1 MTILSKNNKNPI
13 STEYD
18 NSIKEIDMM
27 EEVRISDLLQIKN
40 GYAFKS
46 EDYQKQGIPLLRIT
60 NIENEKVHFGS
71 GSVFLPKNFENEYS
85 DFLVKNGD
93 VVIALSG
100 ATTGKFGVYTLK
112 VPSLLNQRIGLIRSG
127 SSDRVDSTYFY
138 YFLNQIKAEILNR
151 AQGVAQPNIS
161 TKEIGQFQ
169 IPLPPLPV
177 QQKIAAILDAAD
189 LHRQK
194 TKTLI
199 EKYDQLTQSIFLEMF
214 GDPVKNEKGW
224 ETRTFSEC
232 IIDMQNG
239 IGKNKEHYGFGTKV
253 ANIGD
258 LYPSFSFR
266 PVKYSL
272 LNVTDDEERKYRLK
286 YGDLLFVR
294 SSLKREG
301 VAICSFYDS
310 SEICLF
316 SSFMIKASPNL
327 QMLNPYFI
335 SIQMRATSYRS
346 YIINAANTAT
356 ITNISQPN
364 LKSLN
369 VIVPP
374 LPLQEKFSLM
384 VKEVESQK
392 IEATKSL
399 HKSEELF
406 NTLLQHAFKGE
417 LVN

>member
-1 MTILSKNNKNPI
+1 MLNLSKNNKNPI
-13 STEYD
+13 STEYG
-18 NSIKEIDMM
+18 NSIKKIDMM

-138 YFLNQIKAEILNR
+138 YFLNQIKAEILNK

-214 GDPVKNEKGW
+214 GGISGNSTTLGEVCEINPKKSEIAHLSNETLISFIPMSNISEQGEVDLSQNRTIKEVWNGFTYFKENDVAFAKITPCMENGKGGIM
-224 ETRTFSEC
+224 RDLS
-232 IIDMQNG
+232 NG
-239 IGKNKEHYGFGTKV
+239 IGFGTTEFHILRPIKNISTPEWIYYLTASKHFRSLAESNMTGSAGQKRVPKAFLENFKV
-253 ANIGD
+253 D
-258 LYPSFSFR
+258 CPSF
-266 PVKYSL
+266 
-272 LNVTDDEERKYRLK
+272 D
-286 YGDLLFVR
+286 
-294 SSLKREG
+294 
-301 VAICSFYDS
+301 
-310 SEICLF
+310 
-316 SSFMIKASPNL
+316 
-327 QMLNPYFI
+327 Q
-335 SIQMRATSYRS
+335 
-346 YIINAANTAT
+346 
-356 ITNISQPN
+356 
-364 LKSLN
+364 
-369 VIVPP
+369 
-374 LPLQEKFSLM
+374 QEKFALRI
-384 VKEVESQK
+384 KLIQK
-392 IEATKSL
+392 QKAKSKIAL
-399 HKSEELF
+399 EKAEDLF
-406 NTLLQHAFKGE
+406 NTLLQRAFKGE